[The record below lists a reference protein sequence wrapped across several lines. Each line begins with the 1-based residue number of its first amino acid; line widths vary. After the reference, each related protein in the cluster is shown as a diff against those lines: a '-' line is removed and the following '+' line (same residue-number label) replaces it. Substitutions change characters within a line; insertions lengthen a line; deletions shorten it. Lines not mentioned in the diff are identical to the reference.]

1 MDRSP
6 PRPSRRY
13 AGKAPEERAAERRAR
28 LLDAGLELFGTIGF
42 AAASIEA
49 ICAGA
54 RVSTRTFYELF
65 ATKERL
71 ILAVDAR
78 IVERTAERIGLALAG
93 TGAGAGVSDR
103 VTVGLTAY
111 AAGFV
116 EDPRAARVHFFE
128 VLAVVADSDEHRR
141 VTGEQLME
149 LFLGQGEEM
158 MAVGLIPRRD
168 LTITSGALLGATRY
182 AMTDWAIS
190 NGAYPMNDVID
201 ELVRLYMLALGA

>member
-13 AGKAPEERAAERRAR
+13 AGKDPEERAAERRAR

-93 TGAGAGVSDR
+93 AGAGVSDR

-116 EDPRAARVHFFE
+116 EDPRTARVHFFE
-128 VLAVVADSDEHRR
+128 VLAVVADSDQHRR
-141 VTGEQLME
+141 VTGDQLME

-190 NGAYPMNDVID
+190 DGAYPMNDVID